1 MEFVRRT
8 MENTEVPMFRKRVVT
23 LSGVCGLLL
32 LFILQAISSL
42 SQTNT
47 GGSELEEETR
57 VNGLPIR
64 AVKRTLETQPT
75 YTEEARLAAVE
86 GTAVVYAEITKDG
99 SPENLRVL
107 RSLGF
112 GLDQEAIRTVQQWRF
127 EPNLQNGQ
135 VTRVATYVPVRFRL
149 DRQMYGTQLPS
160 QGGNEVFQIGDGV
173 TAPRVISPVGATY
186 TDEART
192 AKLDGKIVL
201 FVEITSAG
209 VVENVVVL
217 QKMGKGMDESAV
229 RAIKQWKFSPA
240 TKDGRPVA
248 GVMTV
253 EMNFSMG

>member
-1 MEFVRRT
+1 
-8 MENTEVPMFRKRVVT
+8 MENTEVSMFRKRVVT

-32 LFILQAISSL
+32 LSILQTISSL

-47 GGSELEEETR
+47 GASELEEETR

-99 SPENLRVL
+99 SPENLRLL

-127 EPNLQNGQ
+127 EPNLQA
-135 VTRVATYVPVRFRL
+135 RVATYVPVRFRL

-160 QGGNEVFQIGDGV
+160 HRGNEVFQIGDGV
-173 TAPRVISPVGATY
+173 TVPRIISQVGATY

-192 AKLDGKIVL
+192 AKLEGKIVL

-248 GVMTV
+248 VMMTV
-253 EMNFSMG
+253 EMNFSLG

>member
-1 MEFVRRT
+1 LKP
-8 MENTEVPMFRKRVVT
+8 NPRK
-23 LSGVCGLLL
+23 
-32 LFILQAISSL
+32 
-42 SQTNT
+42 
-47 GGSELEEETR
+47 
-57 VNGLPIR
+57 
-64 AVKRTLETQPT
+64 
-75 YTEEARLAAVE
+75 EARLAAVE

-248 GVMTV
+248 VVMTV